1 MEYGQAI
8 GQIKRKLEKFKVQLP
23 YILSFELE
31 GPFGGTFLQHRYR
44 LPSNSEHEFGER
56 ALLFNVRHLRRGH
69 RVRSAP
75 VIKAAH
81 YNRESTRLQGV
92 GTVTQ
97 SIAPSKGR
105 PSPSPNR
112 HLFSWQIAVS
122 RPQCSAKSRTVT
134 RAVKRF
140 VMEDLP
146 VLLVK
151 TFLLRPYVFMFLVS
165 FLIIGRLLIGW
176 RRTLVFLLAGW
187 ITAFLCEFSST
198 RIGVPFGFYYY
209 NGSTVGQELYITNVP
224 FMDSLSFTFL
234 LFASYC
240 LALVFLLPSVA
251 GPAQRRLELVL
262 DPNVRTSWA
271 SLLLTAT
278 FLTLIDVVIDPVA
291 LRGDRW
297 FLGQIYGYQDPGLY
311 FGIPLL
317 NFAGWAVVGLTA
329 LSA

>member
-1 MEYGQAI
+1 MEDFP
-8 GQIKRKLEKFKVQLP
+8 L
-23 YILSFELE
+23 
-31 GPFGGTFLQHRYR
+31 
-44 LPSNSEHEFGER
+44 
-56 ALLFNVRHLRRGH
+56 LLF
-69 RVRSAP
+69 
-75 VIKAAH
+75 
-81 YNRESTRLQGV
+81 
-92 GTVTQ
+92 
-97 SIAPSKGR
+97 
-105 PSPSPNR
+105 
-112 HLFSWQIAVS
+112 
-122 RPQCSAKSRTVT
+122 
-134 RAVKRF
+134 
-140 VMEDLP
+140 
-146 VLLVK
+146 K
-151 TFLLRPYVFMFLVS
+151 TFLLRPYVFIFLVS

-187 ITAFLCEFSST
+187 ITAFFCEFSST
-198 RIGVPFGFYYY
+198 RVGVPFGFYYY
-209 NGSTVGQELYITNVP
+209 TGSTVGQELYISNVP

-251 GPAQRRLELVL
+251 APTRRRLELVL

-329 LSA
+329 LSAYYYIDRRLPPLSSGAGPAMTTFLLLGCALYYGVLVFNLAITFWIGENLLGLVGMMIYLPITILLTLRLFNRIPTPMVSVSSPSSRTVPVHS